1 MTVAVV
7 GAGSFIARALRAR
20 TDTAAW
26 RFVGHARALA
36 EDSWLV
42 GVDTV
47 VNCAFD
53 PRLRTGVYDPALDVD
68 RRLAERVAAY
78 PGVRYVM
85 TGSRLAYGP
94 AGGLPRLVESLEPSP
109 DRYYGIAKL
118 AAERALRERLG
129 DRVTVL
135 RIGNVFGLE
144 TEPGRASFFG
154 IALRTL
160 RETGRI
166 VLDVS
171 PFVERDFIPVEDL
184 AERLVTIA
192 TAPRPGVFNL
202 GSGTPTAV
210 GRIALWLIEGY
221 GSGTL
226 CVTDPGERDAFALDL
241 AAVRAAYGI
250 RPVPA
255 ARIRSACVEVG
266 RRLRSQSRSPS
277 LGRSAEDPP
286 P

>member
-1 MTVAVV
+1 MTIAVV
-7 GAGSFIARALRAR
+7 GAGSFIARTLRAR
-20 TDTAAW
+20 TDTATW

-36 EDSWLV
+36 GDHWLE

-53 PRLRTGVYDPALDVD
+53 PRLRTGPYDPTLDVD
-68 RRLAERVAAY
+68 RRLAERVAACR
-78 PGVRYVM
+78 GVRYVM

-94 AGGLPRLVESLEPSP
+94 AGDPPRLLESRQPAP
-109 DRYYGIAKL
+109 ARPYGIAKL

-144 TEPGRASFFG
+144 TDPGRTSFFG
-154 IALRTL
+154 VALRTL
-160 RETGRI
+160 RESGQI

-171 PFVERDFIPVEDL
+171 PFVERDFIPVDDL
-184 AERLVTIA
+184 AERLVRIA
-192 TAPRPGVFNL
+192 TAPRPGLFNL
-202 GSGTPTAV
+202 GAGTPTAV

-226 CVTDPGERDAFALDL
+226 SVTDPVERDAFALDL
-241 AAVRAAYGI
+241 TALRNAYGI
-250 RPVPA
+250 EPVPEG
-255 ARIRSACVEVG
+255 RIRAACVEVG
-266 RRLRSQSRSPS
+266 HRLRRQ
-277 LGRSAEDPP
+277 APP
-286 P
+286 APHDRPG